1 MALRTSFSHF
11 LAPDNR
17 STRQQVLTAAL
28 HPLFIPRYAVSL
40 PRNQELTNQRL
51 QLISTLGLVSPLDLQ
66 TNPTNLFTA
75 VETLALVDLSLAT
88 KASIQFNLF
97 GGTLVRLGTERHQEV
112 IRKVA
117 TLQAV
122 GGFALTEV
130 GHGNNALGLETTA
143 TWESGEFV
151 INSPN
156 VSSHKFWVSNTFL
169 GAQWVIVL
177 AKLIVGGRNEG
188 IHAFL
193 VRIRHENGSILPGV
207 DIESMGMKLGD
218 NGNDLAK
225 LAFSQMRV
233 PREALLNRYSD
244 ISPQGVFSSTIA
256 KTSDRFFSA
265 IQQLVFS
272 RICMAGIFMSASKL
286 ATVIAI
292 RFSAKRLSTGPT
304 GKSDTPILTYQL
316 QQNALFPLIAKMV
329 CLDITLNYVKGECVK
344 GSKDAPDLGSVLKAM
359 ITWHS
364 ERLLGISRERM
375 GGQGYLACNRV
386 GPMLGTAH
394 AGITGEGDNVVLMQK
409 VASNLMRKKD
419 EEMPQL
425 KYCPKRQLPEMANVA
440 TLELLLELVKAKE
453 VMVVGELKAAV
464 RRRQQASMSFY
475 DIWMKEE
482 SDRVQLAARAYGE
495 RVCAEQA
502 LAALSQ
508 RPDLAVFLTPTVT
521 LFLLDLVKND
531 LAWFL
536 LRGVL
541 SPAAARGVEEEWTQ
555 AVKRFGSIVQD
566 LVEAFDIPEE
576 LIFAPAAK
584 DLKEFYSKKN
594 YGEHLPL
601 AKL

>member
-1 MALRTSFSHF
+1 M
-11 LAPDNR
+11 
-17 STRQQVLTAAL
+17 
-28 HPLFIPRYAVSL
+28 
-40 PRNQELTNQRL
+40 
-51 QLISTLGLVSPLDLQ
+51 
-66 TNPTNLFTA
+66 
-75 VETLALVDLSLAT
+75 
-88 KASIQFNLF
+88 
-97 GGTLVRLGTERHQEV
+97 
-112 IRKVA
+112 
-117 TLQAV
+117 
-122 GGFALTEV
+122 
-130 GHGNNALGLETTA
+130 
-143 TWESGEFV
+143 
-151 INSPN
+151 
-156 VSSHKFWVSNTFL
+156 
-169 GAQWVIVL
+169 
-177 AKLIVGGRNEG
+177 
-188 IHAFL
+188 
-193 VRIRHENGSILPGV
+193 
-207 DIESMGMKLGD
+207 
-218 NGNDLAK
+218 
-225 LAFSQMRV
+225 
-233 PREALLNRYSD
+233 
-244 ISPQGVFSSTIA
+244 
-256 KTSDRFFSA
+256 
-265 IQQLVFS
+265 
-272 RICMAGIFMSASKL
+272 
-286 ATVIAI
+286 
-292 RFSAKRLSTGPT
+292 
-304 GKSDTPILTYQL
+304 
-316 QQNALFPLIAKMV
+316 
-329 CLDITLNYVKGECVK
+329 K

-386 GPMLGTAH
+386 GPMLGSAH

-409 VASNLMRKKD
+409 VASNLIRKKD

-555 AVKRFGSIVQD
+555 AVKRFGSIAQD